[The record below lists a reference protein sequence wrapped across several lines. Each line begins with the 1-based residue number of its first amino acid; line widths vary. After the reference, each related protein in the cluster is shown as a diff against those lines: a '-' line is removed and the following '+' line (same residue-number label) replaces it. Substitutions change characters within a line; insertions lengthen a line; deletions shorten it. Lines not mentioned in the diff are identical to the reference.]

1 MESTLSAR
9 GLSTVACAVRF
20 NRYPGCQRLF
30 MRGFGFGQVLKSDQ
44 REKPLSHPCLYQ
56 NIQNLDVLLIGS
68 LEISNVSNAL
78 IGLQSQ

>member
-1 MESTLSAR
+1 
-9 GLSTVACAVRF
+9 
-20 NRYPGCQRLF
+20 